1 MGWII
6 AIIVVAVFLLL
17 LLPSLRRIG
26 PTQVGL
32 VQKRFGFKE
41 LSDDNPVAFKH
52 EPGYQADLLMP
63 GLRLKFWIT
72 HKVERFPWVQVP
84 AGEIGVVIA
93 QVGLPRCR

>member
-17 LLPSLRRIG
+17 LLPSLRRVG

-52 EPGYQADLLMP
+52 EPGCGHRSAGHGRHRDDL
-63 GLRLKFWIT
+63 
-72 HKVERFPWVQVP
+72 
-84 AGEIGVVIA
+84 
-93 QVGLPRCR
+93 